1 MFALEAHMIPAR
13 RRGIAVAAL
22 FLSLLLV
29 APNLFADTGSAPRS
43 PEAQVDA
50 LFSGI
55 AGKEAPGASVLV
67 IQSGRVMLSKS
78 YGFANLEHRV
88 PNAPETKFRLAS
100 VTKPFTAIAI
110 LQLREAG
117 RLDLDAPIGRYLPNV
132 PHGDRITVR
141 HLLNHTSGL
150 GNSGSDPLQFSPGE
164 RVNYTNEGYRLLG
177 RIVESVSG
185 GSWEEYL
192 KEHILVPLAMT
203 STGCDHPEQVLSH
216 RASGYVFDAKGG
228 YLNEPSEDIFKTAWA
243 AGALY
248 STVEDLARLDQALV
262 SGTLL
267 KPATLAQA
275 FAPTT
280 LADGTQAPVGLG
292 WMVAMQRGLREVSH
306 GGDASGFNAWFGRYS
321 DQQFTVIVL
330 SNVCMRPQGPLPSA
344 LSLGRRIA
352 AIYLGD
358 QMQPETV
365 SAEYALTPAQMQ
377 AFVGRY
383 RLEGKPEVVEVGG
396 GVLNIG
402 VEGGRL
408 VAWDKVNR
416 MELRAE
422 SAEVLRAREDD
433 TIALH
438 FTRDDQGKAIGFIA
452 HVMGVV
458 EIRGTKLQE

>member
-1 MFALEAHMIPAR
+1 MIPAR

-292 WMVAMQRGLREVSH
+292 WMSREVREQEEVDEVEPV
-306 GGDASGFNAWFGRYS
+306 GDAPRPPREQLRPRARPGEHLRS
-321 DQQFTVIVL
+321 DQDDQPQVEPRPEEVGRGARADLAAGTFVRRVWHDL
-330 SNVCMRPQGPLPSA
+330 LRSPRPQPTPWPDS
-344 LSLGRRIA
+344 SLRFAAGGRR
-352 AIYLGD
+352 
-358 QMQPETV
+358 
-365 SAEYALTPAQMQ
+365 PAG
-377 AFVGRY
+377 A
-383 RLEGKPEVVEVGG
+383 
-396 GVLNIG
+396 
-402 VEGGRL
+402 
-408 VAWDKVNR
+408 
-416 MELRAE
+416 
-422 SAEVLRAREDD
+422 
-433 TIALH
+433 
-438 FTRDDQGKAIGFIA
+438 
-452 HVMGVV
+452 
-458 EIRGTKLQE
+458 